1 MKTIQSSAKSKFLA
15 VLLASTFCAP
25 AFAEGPAPAAPA
37 AGERVLALEGAK
49 KEVVRHSM
57 VGIRDTLVFYTLA
70 GQQAVLELSIDN
82 TSAAFKTS
90 GTVYLFDPGTT
101 EESLGKW
108 INNQH
113 SDGLFADAPTP
124 TLSLKLPDGSCTVK
138 DSKVVGEEKNPTS
151 NDMFK
156 DYQVKISVKAHHV
169 EGKYRLAAFESEA
182 NVYLKK

>member
-1 MKTIQSSAKSKFLA
+1 
-15 VLLASTFCAP
+15 
-25 AFAEGPAPAAPA
+25 
-37 AGERVLALEGAK
+37 
-49 KEVVRHSM
+49 M

-70 GQQAVLELSIDN
+70 GQQAVLVLYVDN
-82 TSAAFKTS
+82 TSAAFKAT

-113 SDGLFADAPTP
+113 SDGLFADSPTP
-124 TLSLKLPDGSCTVK
+124 TLSHKLPDGNCTVT
-138 DSKVVGEEKNPTS
+138 DNKVVGETKNST
-151 NDMFK
+151 NKDMFK
-156 DYQVKISVKAHHV
+156 DYQVKISVKEHHV